1 MLLLLLLTD
10 QEQVMGAVSLP
21 EGRWRL
27 LALFLMF
34 FGQVDPASGLGDI
47 DVGQI
52 LIVHDYDAIELAL
65 EGLMVR
71 LDGRLLLLDGDV
83 GLRRPTHHNLLLV
96 VS

>member
-27 LALFLMF
+27 LALFLML

-71 LDGRLLLLDGDV
+71 LDGRLLLDSDV
-83 GLRRPTHHNLLLV
+83 GLRRPAHHNLLLV
-96 VS
+96 IS